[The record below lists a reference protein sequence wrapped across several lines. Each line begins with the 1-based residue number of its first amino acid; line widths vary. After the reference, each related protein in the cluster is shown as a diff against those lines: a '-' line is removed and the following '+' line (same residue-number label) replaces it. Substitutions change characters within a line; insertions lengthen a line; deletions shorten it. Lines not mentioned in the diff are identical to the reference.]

1 MKIIKKFRLWIITS
15 LSCMLPSIYGVIV
28 WDKLPDKVP
37 THWNMEG
44 VVDGYSSKAFAVF
57 GLPLIIVAL
66 NTIVNIALGTDP
78 KKENHADK
86 LKFLGLWIAPITSI
100 FTCTACILT
109 GLGKE
114 YDMLTIVSLFCAVLF
129 LVIGNYMPKCKQNY
143 TIGIKLPWTLNSE
156 ENWNKTHRFAGF
168 LWSVLSI
175 ILIILILLG
184 YQIMILPI
192 AIIMVAVP
200 SIYSFIL
207 FKKNV

>member
-15 LSCMLPSIYGVIV
+15 LACMLPSIYGVIV

-57 GLPLIIVAL
+57 GLPLIIVVL
-66 NTIVNIALGTDP
+66 NTLVNIALGTDP

>member
-15 LSCMLPSIYGVIV
+15 LVCMLPSIYGVIV

-129 LVIGNYMPKCKQNY
+129 LIIGNYMPKCKQNY

>member
-1 MKIIKKFRLWIITS
+1 MKIIKKLRLWIITS
-15 LSCMLPSIYGVIV
+15 LACMLPSIYGVIV

-66 NTIVNIALGTDP
+66 NTLVNIALGTDP

-129 LVIGNYMPKCKQNY
+129 LIIGNYMPKCKQNY

>member
-78 KKENHADK
+78 KKE
-86 LKFLGLWIAPITSI
+86 ITQTS
-100 FTCTACILT
+100 
-109 GLGKE
+109 
-114 YDMLTIVSLFCAVLF
+114 
-129 LVIGNYMPKCKQNY
+129 
-143 TIGIKLPWTLNSE
+143 
-156 ENWNKTHRFAGF
+156 
-168 LWSVLSI
+168 
-175 ILIILILLG
+175 
-184 YQIMILPI
+184 
-192 AIIMVAVP
+192 
-200 SIYSFIL
+200 
-207 FKKNV
+207 